1 MCSDVGVLTCVF
13 VKHSN
18 DVKSSDSSSI
28 NASFPRLSVIICSYV
43 FFSFIYCIFSL
54 FILHFIL
61 LLFFAT
67 VVKKSIIITIKK
79 TCQQVKNKKKLS

>member
-1 MCSDVGVLTCVF
+1 MLVYSDVGVLTCVF

-43 FFSFIYCIFSL
+43 FFLLFTVFFLYLF
-54 FILHFIL
+54 FILFYYYFLQL
-61 LLFFAT
+61 L
-67 VVKKSIIITIKK
+67 
-79 TCQQVKNKKKLS
+79 